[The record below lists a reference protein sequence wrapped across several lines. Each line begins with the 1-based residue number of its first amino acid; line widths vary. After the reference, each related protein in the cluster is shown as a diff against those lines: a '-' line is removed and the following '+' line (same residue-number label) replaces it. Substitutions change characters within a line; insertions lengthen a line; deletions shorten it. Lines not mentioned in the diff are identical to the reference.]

1 VKHFKQRGIARALVL
16 SLGLSATVTAC
27 GASDADQ
34 VPDVVC
40 GTPVSPDLTR
50 PLLPSTEDLTEWT
63 RVDRREAISAPCT
76 LLSNG
81 DPVLELRFYWSMDAP
96 NMAERSRY
104 DSFFRDVA
112 EWRPIKLGNEAIVGT
127 NGSIVSA
134 PCESGR
140 NKHFTL
146 EMHLP
151 KAKITDYG
159 LRKDIEKFMRAYYPD
174 TLKTLSCE

>member
-1 VKHFKQRGIARALVL
+1 VKSFKQRGIAALAL
-16 SLGLSATVTAC
+16 SLTLCAVATAC
-27 GASDADQ
+27 GGGDADQ
-34 VPDVVC
+34 VPEVVC

-50 PLLPSTEDLTEWT
+50 PLLPSTEDLTESS
-63 RVDRREAISAPCT
+63 RVDRGAAISAPCT
-76 LLSNG
+76 LLSSG
-81 DPVLELRFYWSMDAP
+81 RPVLELRFFWSMDAP

-104 DSFFRDVA
+104 DSFFRDVS
-112 EWRPIKLGNEAIVGT
+112 EWRPVKLGDEAIVGT

-159 LRKDIEKFMRAYYPD
+159 LRKDIEKFMRAYFPA
-174 TLKTLSCE
+174 TLETLNCG